1 MTDLVFLTLRS
12 GDGGN
17 GRVSFRREKFI
28 PKGGPDGG
36 DGGNG
41 GHVIVRASDSA
52 TTLQWYAGK
61 TNFSATAGG
70 LGGRRNKT
78 GTQGESVTLEVPI
91 GTIIWQLQEN
101 YPAHTRRLMNG
112 CDEPLAREKIERVQY
127 HLEREGGS
135 IPERLP
141 DLLYDAAVM
150 PEAKQATRFEPE
162 KNGYVKLWEAVT
174 VGEEFLIC
182 QGGIGGRGNDRF
194 KSSVEQVPLRAEYGT
209 PGELRDVA
217 FELRLL
223 ADIGLVGLPNAGKST
238 LLSIVTQARPKIAAY
253 PFTTLEPHLG
263 VMHDPSSQRELV
275 MADIPGLIEGASE
288 GKGLGFSFLRHVSN
302 CRGLVFILTLEET
315 VVFDEAISAEQKAE
329 LVWKQ
334 YLLLLEELRAFDVR
348 LLQKKQRIALSK
360 SDLYSP
366 EVIEQILKLFAAN
379 GQAVIPFSAI
389 TGQGMDEL
397 KTEVFELAQ

>member
-1 MTDLVFLTLRS
+1 MTDLVFLTLAA

-61 TNFSATAGG
+61 TNFKATAGG

-78 GTQGESVTLEVPI
+78 GTQGESVVLEVPI

-101 YPAHTRRLMNG
+101 YPAHTRRLLTN
-112 CDEPLAREKIERVQY
+112 CEAPLNREKIERVLY

-135 IPERLP
+135 IPEKLP
-141 DLLYDAAVM
+141 DTLYEETAIQ
-150 PEAKQATRFEPE
+150 EAKTLSRFEPE
-162 KNGYVKLWEAVT
+162 KNGYIRLWEART
-174 VGEEFLIC
+174 VGEELLIC
-182 QGGIGGRGNDRF
+182 QGGLGGRGNDRF

-209 PGELRDVA
+209 PGEIRGVA

-223 ADIGLVGLPNAGKST
+223 ADVGLVGLPNAGKST
-238 LLSIVTQARPKIAAY
+238 LLSIVTQARPKIASY

-263 VMHDPSSQRELV
+263 VMHDPASLREV
-275 MADIPGLIEGASE
+275 VIADIPGLIEGASE
-288 GKGLGFSFLRHVSN
+288 GKGLGFAFLRHVSN
-302 CRGLVFILTLEET
+302 CRGLVFILTLEEGII
-315 VVFDEAISAEQKAE
+315 FDEGMSASAKAQLIWEQYQLLREE
-329 LVWKQ
+329 LVTFDPS
-334 YLLLLEELRAFDVR
+334 LLE
-348 LLQKKQRIALSK
+348 KKQRITVSKADIYSQDVLS
-360 SDLYSP
+360 
-366 EVIEQILKLFAAN
+366 EIQKLFKTH
-379 GQAVIPFSAI
+379 GESVTLFSAI
-389 TGQGMDEL
+389 TGAGMDEL
-397 KTEVFELAQ
+397 RTEILELAQ